1 MLDFLSYLWW
11 RATRRGPGLDPDAPI
26 PYTLADSSLV
36 TIPIATRASSGGLV
50 YLIPDWT
57 A

>member
-11 RATRRGPGLDPDAPI
+11 RVTRRGPGLSPDDPI
-26 PYTLADSSLV
+26 PY
-36 TIPIATRASSGGLV
+36 IPTDTTNRASSGGLV
-50 YLIPDWT
+50 YLIPDWR

>member
-11 RATRRGPGLDPDAPI
+11 RVTRRGPGLDPEEPI
-26 PYTLADSSLV
+26 PY
-36 TIPIATRASSGGLV
+36 IPTGRLNYIASWGGLV
-50 YLIPDWT
+50 YLIPDWR

>member
-11 RATRRGPGLDPDAPI
+11 RVTRRAPGLDPDAPI
-26 PYTLADSSLV
+26 PYIPTSS
-36 TIPIATRASSGGLV
+36 PNRASSGGLV
-50 YLIPDWT
+50 YLIPDWR